1 MLYVDIAD
9 NFESHQKGLMF
20 RKSLGDNS
28 GMVFKFSNPQ
38 VLNFWGLNTYIPLDI
53 AFVSQDGKIVK
64 IKKIAPLSLKTVS
77 SEVPCTIAIE
87 ANDGYFDQNRIKE
100 GCTIEMD
107 KDDIGF
113 NVVKFRK

>member
-1 MLYVDIAD
+1 
-9 NFESHQKGLMF
+9 MF

-53 AFVSQDGKIVK
+53 AFVSQDNKIMK

-77 SEVPCTIAIE
+77 SEVPCAMAIE
-87 ANDGYFDQNRIKE
+87 ANDSYFENNRIKE
-100 GCTIEMD
+100 GDTIEIA
-107 KDDIGF
+107 KDDLGF
-113 NVVKFRK
+113 DLVNFIKK